1 MRIKL
6 SKTDWKTIGQKMGWL
21 KTADSE
27 MPVPMGGPFIPDQ
40 KKSEQDADQLMEPQT
55 YKNDVF
61 SYLTKDRQGQQFQLL
76 RHKADELLEK
86 GTDEQKLHK
95 AIYYALQEKYKDGA
109 GNEYVVATAGSPF
122 AREMREKM
130 RATGSYRHQSNT
142 DKDIQGL
149 IDVITQFL
157 EAKWT

>member
-1 MRIKL
+1 M
-6 SKTDWKTIGQKMGWL
+6 SKSDWKSIGQKMDWL

-27 MPVPMGGPFIPDQ
+27 MPVPMGGPFVEDQ
-40 KKSEQDADQLMEPQT
+40 KKSEQDDLQLMEPQT

-61 SYLTKDRQGQQFQLL
+61 SYLTKGIGSHPLMLL

-95 AIYYALQEKYKDGA
+95 AIYYALHSKYA
-109 GNEYVVATAGSPF
+109 GGGDEYLVATTGSPF

-149 IDVITQFL
+149 IDVLTQFL
-157 EAKWT
+157 EAK